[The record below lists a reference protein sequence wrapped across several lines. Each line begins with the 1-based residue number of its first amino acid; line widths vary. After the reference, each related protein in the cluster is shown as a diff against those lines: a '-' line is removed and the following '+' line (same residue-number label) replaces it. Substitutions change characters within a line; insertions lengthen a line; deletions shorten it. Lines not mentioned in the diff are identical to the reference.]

1 MEKYNL
7 VLDKPFLENEKVIWK
22 EAGGTIF
29 QAGFSMC
36 YSIAKGKE
44 KDLSIYLVSVPHVMG
59 VHGFVLATDREE
71 AEKIFA
77 EFLKGVGVQE
87 TFPPQAVGFIRT
99 KSEEHEMNYA
109 LEAMKLREEYNE

>member
-77 EFLKGVGVQE
+77 EFLKGIGIQE

-99 KSEEHEMNYA
+99 KSEEA
-109 LEAMKLREEYNE
+109 VDT